1 MPTLRYLT
9 AGESHGKGLTIIIEG
24 LPAGLRLSE
33 DFVAVQ
39 LRRRQGGYGRGRRQK
54 IEQDR
59 AEIRSGV
66 RHGLTLGSPIA
77 LFIENK
83 DHVNWLEAMAL
94 EEPQMPV
101 EKVTRLRPGHAD
113 LPGIVKYGFDD
124 VRPILERASARET
137 AARTAVGAV
146 CRRLLEEFGVALHS
160 HTIAIDGVEA
170 AVEGEP
176 DWEAVE
182 ESPVRC
188 ADKDAEQRMVA
199 AIDDARNAGDS
210 LGGIIEVRASGV
222 PIGLGSHV
230 HWDRKIDGRLAQ
242 AMMSLNAV
250 KGVEVGI
257 GFAGARLR
265 GSQVH
270 DVILP
275 NDRWNGRAWRRQ
287 TNRLG
292 GTEGGMTNGEEIV
305 VRIALKPI
313 ATLPR
318 SLPSADLRTGEEIPA
333 HYERSD
339 VCVAPAAGVIG
350 EALMAIVLAEAVLEK
365 FGGDHLTETLR
376 NYETYLATT
385 GPRGGEAVPPVEEEE
400 TTEV

>member
-1 MPTLRYLT
+1 MLRYLT
-9 AGESHGKGLTIIIEG
+9 AGESHGKGLTVIIEG
-24 LPAGLRLSE
+24 LPAGLPLTEEYIAR
-33 DFVAVQ
+33 D

-77 LFIENK
+77 LLIENK
-83 DHVNWLEAMAL
+83 DWVNWQDKMGV
-94 EEPQMPV
+94 EEPESPV

-146 CRRLLEEFGVALHS
+146 ARRFLDEFGVAIHS
-160 HTIAIDGVEA
+160 HTLAIDGEEA
-170 AVEGEP
+170 VVEGEP
-176 DWEAVE
+176 DWDQVE
-182 ESPVRC
+182 SSPVRC
-188 ADKDAEQRMVA
+188 ADADAAKRMIA
-199 AIDDARNAGDS
+199 AIDAAREAGDS
-210 LGGIIEVRASGV
+210 LGGIVEVRAANV

-242 AMMSLNAV
+242 AIMSLNAV
-250 KGVEVGI
+250 KGVEIGI

-265 GSQVH
+265 GSEVH

-275 NDRWNGRAWRRQ
+275 IDQWEDRPWRRA

-292 GTEGGMTNGEEIV
+292 GTEGGMTNGEEVV

-333 HYERSD
+333 FYERSD
-339 VCVAPAAGVIG
+339 VAVAPAAGVIG
-350 EALMAIVLAEAVLEK
+350 EALVAIVLADACLEK
-365 FGGDHLTETLR
+365 FGGDHIDETLR
-376 NYETYLATT
+376 NYHAYLKTI
-385 GPRGGEAVPPVEEEE
+385 GPRGGEPVPPADEE